1 MGILNATPDSFYDG
15 GQFFDPALA
24 IKQGIQLYQQGADI
38 LDIGGEST
46 RPGSD
51 PVSEEEELR
60 RILPIIQTIKSQI
73 PIPISIDTMK
83 PRVAA
88 SALEAGATLINDV
101 TGFINPLMREIASS
115 SHSDICVMHMQGT
128 PKTMQAAP
136 HYEEGII
143 PHLIQWFESRVNL
156 LIKDGVKEQKI
167 IIDPGIGFGKT
178 IADNLEIIDNLHR
191 FKELGFPVLLGL
203 SRKTF
208 MAKILAK
215 PYAELLPATLAMNTL
230 AIIKGVDIIR
240 VHDITE
246 HRDVINVLDKMPK
259 RV

>member
-1 MGILNATPDSFYDG
+1 M
-15 GQFFDPALA
+15 
-24 IKQGIQLYQQGADI
+24 
-38 LDIGGEST
+38 DIGGEST

-51 PVSEEEELR
+51 AVSELEELR
-60 RILPIIQTIKSQI
+60 RIIPIIQALKSQI
-73 PIPISIDTMK
+73 PIPLSIDTMK

-88 SALEAGATLINDV
+88 AALEAGATLINDV
-101 TGFINPLMREIASS
+101 TGFNDPLMREIASS
-115 SHSDICVMHMQGT
+115 SQSDICIMHMQGI
-128 PKTMQAAP
+128 PKTMQANP

-143 PHLIQWFESRVNL
+143 SHLIRWFESRVNL
-156 LIKDGVKEQKI
+156 LVTNGVKEQKI

-230 AIIKGVDIIR
+230 AIMKGVDIIR
-240 VHDITE
+240 VHDIAE
-246 HRDVINVLDKMPK
+246 HRDVINVLDKLPK